1 MSSSHSLFGLS
12 LLLIPIFTGF
22 PPTKQPLASDSAPL
36 ALARAP
42 KKTGQKAKV
51 KPEGL
56 IYLLC

>member
-1 MSSSHSLFGLS
+1 MARLS
-12 LLLIPIFTGF
+12 ARHIVGVPVFTVLD
-22 PPTKQPLASDSAPL
+22 TVNNE
-36 ALARAP
+36 